1 MSWKGVG
8 SVIQIDKK
16 KRRKSPTI
24 HLKIKGLNVYFIKF
38 LFLLHF
44 STKHLKKG
52 NKAIIFAIVSTV
64 WKPRQINELKHS
76 RSRLK
81 NQR

>member
-1 MSWKGVG
+1 MSKKGVG
-8 SVIQIDKK
+8 GVIQIDEINRFK
-16 KRRKSPTI
+16 PTSI
-24 HLKIKGLNVYFIKF
+24 QLKIKRLNVYFIKF

-52 NKAIIFAIVSTV
+52 NKAIIFARVSTV
-64 WKPRQINELKHS
+64 WKPRQINELKHT